1 MRKWISGKIRKYVS
15 DMALDFTVRWEECR
29 SMMEESVKREDGMV
43 KYGMLGIMA
52 TIMMMFAV
60 LGNVIELLVLIL
72 MVCGGLFA
80 FFVWLCF
87 LIVHPVWTTVATI
100 AVVAPF
106 SFGCVYCSKMKD
118 RIKEREAMEWCD

>member
-1 MRKWISGKIRKYVS
+1 MRKWIFDKIRKYVS
-15 DMALDFTVRWEECR
+15 DMALDFTVRWGECH
-29 SMMEESVKREDGMV
+29 SMMEESVKREEGMV

-52 TIMMMFAV
+52 TIAMMFAV
-60 LGNVIELLVLIL
+60 LGNVLELLVLIL
-72 MVCGGLFA
+72 MVCGGFFA

-87 LIVHPVWTTVATI
+87 LIVYPVWTTVATI

-118 RIKEREAMEWCD
+118 KIKER

>member
-15 DMALDFTVRWEECR
+15 DTALDFTVRWGECR

-60 LGNVIELLVLIL
+60 LGNVLELIVLIL

>member
-15 DMALDFTVRWEECR
+15 DTALDFTTRWGECR

-60 LGNVIELLVLIL
+60 LGNVLELLVLLL

-87 LIVHPVWTTVATI
+87 LIVHPVWTTVVTI
-100 AVVAPF
+100 AVLTPF
-106 SFGCVYCSKMKD
+106 SFGCVYCSKLKD
-118 RIKEREAMEWCD
+118 RIKEREAREWRD